1 MSHTTESMILL
12 GASYTLL
19 VPCVLNQVVSFPDNT
34 SCLPTDCEEEGLL
47 SEPKSQHCFFF
58 FLTWYAIPLFII
70 SRIKKKQNNEIDCF
84 SNLHSLKNKV
94 FLISMANMNNASPDY
109 KTI

>member
-1 MSHTTESMILL
+1 MQTKGPEMSHTTESMILL

-34 SCLPTDCEEEGLL
+34 SCLPADCEEEGLL

-58 FLTWYAIPLFII
+58 FFNLVCNSII
-70 SRIKKKQNNEIDCF
+70 YNFKNKKKTKQ
-84 SNLHSLKNKV
+84 
-94 FLISMANMNNASPDY
+94 
-109 KTI
+109 